1 MSDRPPLYKELLVG
15 LLVGSLLGPLIG
27 WFIGTF
33 ASLFAVTAT
42 DINGVRSLRG
52 SAFIGGLIGIPVGFV
67 IGVIVSPL
75 LRLISTQ
82 LFSVLKNPALAAIG
96 GAFLGWLCSYLTVG
110 LWYATLGSVLY
121 VVIVSMVVGAIAGA
135 VVVMAKPKWL

>member
-15 LLVGSLLGPLIG
+15 LLVGGLFGPLVG
-27 WFIGTF
+27 WFVGTF
-33 ASLFAVTAT
+33 ATFFALTAMDT
-42 DINGVRSLRG
+42 NNVRGMRG

-67 IGVIVSPL
+67 IGSIVSPV

-82 LFSVLKNPALAAIG
+82 LFTILKNPALAAIC
-96 GAFLGWLCSYLTVG
+96 GALLGWICSYLTVG
-110 LWYATLGSVLY
+110 LWYATLGSVVY
-121 VVIVSMVVGAIAGA
+121 VVIVSMMVGAAVGA